1 MTSTDERGEL
11 LKRIPQVNELLE
23 RLGPDIG
30 PDVPRQVLIS
40 AARNVLDATRAMLL
54 STSPGIVT
62 SADLEIEAIKDRILE
77 EAVKIMKPSF
87 RRVIN
92 ATGVVL
98 HTNLGRAPLSPSAIK
113 TVREVSEGYSNLE
126 HRLESGERGS
136 RQQHLEP
143 LLCQLTGAEAA
154 MVVNNNAAAVLLV
167 LSALA
172 KEREVIV
179 SRGQLVE
186 IGDSFRLPD
195 IMAQS
200 GAVLVEVGTTNRTC
214 LADYGKAIGSET
226 ALIMKIHQS
235 NFRILGY
242 TEEVSLRELVELGK
256 RNSIPVAEDLGSGSL
271 VDLEAKGLP
280 DEHTVSESIQ
290 KGADLVTFSGD
301 KLMGGPQ
308 AGIIVG
314 SRDYVESLRK
324 HPLARALRADKMTVG
339 ALEATLLEYLDPEG
353 VWSRVPALRML
364 TEPAESVKRRAARL
378 KRMLDRDGSE
388 QFEYL
393 VAADSSRAGGG
404 TLPTA
409 EIPTYCLSLS
419 HKSLSAAALE
429 ETLRKA
435 NPPVIARIKEDK
447 LLLDM
452 RTVADA
458 EVSLIADIL
467 LAIA

>member
-1 MTSTDERGEL
+1 M
-11 LKRIPQVNELLE
+11 E
-23 RLGPDIG
+23 RLGPDVG
-30 PDVPRQVLIS
+30 PGIPRGVLIS
-40 AARNVLDATRAMLL
+40 AARSVLDATRAMLL
-54 STSPGIVT
+54 STSPGTVT
-62 SADLEIEAIKDRILE
+62 SADLEIEVIKERVLE
-77 EAVKIMKPSF
+77 EARKTMKPDF

-98 HTNLGRAPLSPSAIK
+98 HTNLGRAPLSPSAME

-126 HRLESGERGS
+126 QRVETGERGS
-136 RQQHLEP
+136 RQEHLEP
-143 LLCQLTGAEAA
+143 LLCRLTGAEAA

-172 KEREVIV
+172 REREVIV

-200 GAVLVEVGTTNRTC
+200 GALLVEVGTTNRTC

-226 ALIMKIHQS
+226 ALIMKIHLS
-235 NFRILGY
+235 NFRIIGY
-242 TEEVSLRELVELGK
+242 TKEVPLGELVELGK
-256 RNSIPVAEDLGSGSL
+256 RNSITVVEDLGSGSL
-271 VDLEAKGLP
+271 VDLEAKGLG
-280 DEHTVSESIQ
+280 DERTVSASIRE
-290 KGADLVTFSGD
+290 GADLVTFSGD

-324 HPLARALRADKMTVG
+324 HPLARALRVDKMAVG
-339 ALEATLLEYLDPEG
+339 ALEATLLLYLDPEG
-353 VWSRVPALRML
+353 VWSKVPALRML
-364 TEPAESVKRRAARL
+364 TEPAGSVKKRAARL
-378 KRMLDRDGSE
+378 KRMLDRYGPEDL
-388 QFEYL
+388 EY
-393 VAADSSRAGGG
+393 VITADTSRAGGG

-419 HKSLSAAALE
+419 HKSYSAAALE
-429 ETLRKA
+429 EIMRKA
-435 NPPVIARIKEDK
+435 NPPVMGRIKEDK

-458 EVSLIADIL
+458 EISVLADIL